1 MFEGEWSNLDP
12 AKLAEVPFFFPD
24 LFHDYFDPSL
34 CYMPENSIDLQLFPV
49 KREEDSRDGNAFL
62 FAPPEWQLASEG
74 LFPPT
79 ENDLERDP
87 VSAVLQVPVVRVL
100 YQQTKQVGPLSIEER
115 QAKIQRFLAKRL
127 RRNFH
132 KKVVYL
138 CRKRVADTR
147 LRVKGRFVA
156 KQLAASLKGLENHK
170 NNVTLPQDPA
180 VTQG

>member
-12 AKLAEVPFFFPD
+12 AKLSEVPFFFPD

-34 CYMPENSIDLQLFPV
+34 CYLPENTMDPQVFPM
-49 KREEDSRDGNAFL
+49 KREDDSKEGNAFL
-62 FAPPEWQLASEG
+62 FAPPEWHLGSEG
-74 LFPPT
+74 LFQSPA
-79 ENDLERDP
+79 EHDMEREP
-87 VSAVLQVPVVRVL
+87 VVAQVPVVRTL
-100 YQQTKQVGPLSIEER
+100 YQHTKQVGPLSIEER
-115 QAKIQRFLAKRL
+115 QAKIQRYLAKRL

-132 KKVVYL
+132 KKVIYL

-156 KQLAASLKGLENHK
+156 KQLTASLKDMENEK
-170 NNVTLPQDPA
+170 NSVTLPQDRA